1 MNRRMGGPGPNLGA
15 SVGSGVGVVRLPPLV
30 AHQTPVTSRAVSA
43 PRAPVR
49 FSATAD
55 RLWSVAEVSGFL
67 GIPVA
72 TLRAWRCQGRG
83 PVSVKL
89 GRHVRYDPDNV
100 RDWVAGQIS

>member
-1 MNRRMGGPGPNLGA
+1 MSRRMNGPSPNLGA
-15 SVGSGVGVVRLPPLV
+15 SVSAGAGVMRLPTL
-30 AHQTPVTSRAVSA
+30 ASSKTPSTLEAVSA
-43 PRAPVR
+43 PQAPVP
-49 FSATAD
+49 FSATAE
-55 RLWSVAEVSGFL
+55 RLWSVAEVSRFL

-83 PVSVKL
+83 PASVKL